1 MLDYKKYIENL
12 KISLDDIELKKEDID
27 KISETL
33 IDCFKKGNKLLVC
46 GNGGSCSDASHFVG
60 ELTCTY
66 KNKNKKGLPAIDL
79 GSSMTALT
87 AWGNDFSFET
97 FFERQVKA
105 LGKPNDILFCIS
117 TGGGNEEQNIS
128 MNVVHAAKYAK
139 KNNMKVISLIGK
151 SGGELKKISDIS
163 FVAKSNETSHVQE
176 THIVILHMLCE
187 KIDLEYGE

>member
-12 KISLDDIELKKEDID
+12 KISLDDIELKKEDIN
-27 KISETL
+27 KMSETL

-66 KNKNKKGLPAIDL
+66 KNKNKRGLPAIDL

>member
-12 KISLDDIELKKEDID
+12 KISIDDIETKKESID

-33 IDCFKKGNKLLVC
+33 VECFKNGNKLLVC

-66 KNKNKKGLPAIDL
+66 KNKNKRGLPAIDL

-117 TGGGNEEQNIS
+117 TGGGNKEQNVS
-128 MNVVHAAKYAK
+128 MNIVHAAKYAK
-139 KNNMKVISLIGK
+139 ENNMKVISLIGK

-163 FVAKSNETSHVQE
+163 FVAKANETSHVQE
-176 THIVILHMLCE
+176 THIIILHMLCE